1 MVILPTL
8 LVWVIR
14 FWSITGN
21 PRVNSRADYDAGVR
35 FFKRILNIGIPVI

>member
-14 FWSITGN
+14 FWVIAIN
-21 PRVNSRADYDAGVR
+21 PQDNSRADYDAGVR
-35 FFKRILNIGIPVI
+35 FLNAF